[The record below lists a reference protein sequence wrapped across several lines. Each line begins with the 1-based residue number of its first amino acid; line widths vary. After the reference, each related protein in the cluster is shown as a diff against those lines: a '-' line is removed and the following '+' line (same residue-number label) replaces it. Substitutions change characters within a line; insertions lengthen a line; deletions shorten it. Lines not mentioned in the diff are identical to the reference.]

1 MSLVVKI
8 CGLRK
13 ADDVKAAV
21 SAGADAVG
29 FVFAESVRRVSPGE
43 ARKLTQYLPKRVRR
57 VAVMRHP
64 SQAEWQDVLDTFSPD
79 VLQTDIDDFESLDV
93 PDSVERWPVI
103 REGWEGIESSL
114 PGVFLYEGV
123 RSGAGQT
130 VDWQRAAE
138 IAKRGRMIL
147 AGGLGVDNIA
157 TAIRTVR
164 PHGVDVSSGVES
176 RPGRKDPG
184 LIQLFIRAARA
195 AEKQA

>member
-13 ADDVKAAV
+13 AEDVKAAV

-29 FVFAESVRRVSPGE
+29 FVFADSVRQVSPE
-43 ARKLTQYLPKRVRR
+43 NARKLTQYLPKRVRR

-64 SQAEWQDVLDTFSPD
+64 SQSEWQDVLDTFSPD
-79 VLQTDIDDFESLDV
+79 VLQTDIDDFETLDV

-103 REGWEGIESSL
+103 REGWAGIDGGL
-114 PGVFLYEGV
+114 PAEFLYEGV

-130 VDWQRAAE
+130 VDWQRAAA

-184 LIQLFIRAARA
+184 LIQLFIKAARA

>member
-1 MSLVVKI
+1 MSLLVKI
-8 CGLRK
+8 CGLQK

-29 FVFAESVRRVSPGE
+29 FVFAESVRRVTPAAAS
-43 ARKLTQYLPKRVRR
+43 KLTQYLPKRVKR

-64 SQAEWQDVLDTFSPD
+64 TQSEWQEVLETFSPD
-79 VLQTDIDDFESLDV
+79 VLQTDIDDFEALDV
-93 PDSVERWPVI
+93 PGSVERWPVI
-103 REGWEGIESSL
+103 REGYAGIDGRL
-114 PGVFLYEGV
+114 PGVFLYEGQ

-130 VDWQRAAE
+130 VDWPRAAE

-147 AGGLGVDNIA
+147 AGGLGIDNIA

-184 LIQLFIRAARA
+184 LIQLFIKAARA
-195 AEKQA
+195 VEKQA

>member
-1 MSLVVKI
+1 MSLLVKI

-21 SAGADAVG
+21 SAGADAVV
-29 FVFAESVRRVSPGE
+29 FVFAESVRRVTPAE
-43 ARKLTQYLPKRVRR
+43 AHKLTQYLPKRVRR

-64 SQAEWQDVLDTFSPD
+64 TQGEWQEVLETFSPD
-79 VLQTDIDDFESLDV
+79 VLQTDIDDLETLDV
-93 PDSVERWPVI
+93 PASVERWPVI
-103 REGWEGIESSL
+103 REGYAGIDGKL
-114 PGVFLYEGV
+114 PSVFLYEGQ

-130 VDWQRAAE
+130 VDWPRAAE
-138 IAKRGRMIL
+138 IAKRGEMIL

-157 TAIRTVR
+157 TAIRTVH

-184 LIQLFIRAARA
+184 LIQLFIKAARA
-195 AEKQA
+195 AEKQV

>member
-1 MSLVVKI
+1 M
-8 CGLRK
+8 
-13 ADDVKAAV
+13 

-29 FVFAESVRRVSPGE
+29 FVFAESVRRVKPGE

-64 SQAEWQDVLDTFSPD
+64 SQDEWQEVFDAFSPH

-93 PDSVERWPVI
+93 PASVERWPVI
-103 REGWEGIESSL
+103 REGWAGIEGRL
-114 PGVFLYEGV
+114 PAVFLYEGV

-138 IAKRGRMIL
+138 IAKRGQMIL

-184 LIQLFIRAARA
+184 LIRLFIKAARA

>member
-1 MSLVVKI
+1 MSLMVKI

-13 ADDVKAAV
+13 PDDVKAAV
-21 SAGADAVG
+21 SAGADAVC
-29 FVFAESVRRVSPGE
+29 FVFAESVRRVTPAE
-43 ARKLTQYLPKRVRR
+43 ARDASKYLPKRVRR

-64 SQAEWQDVLDTFSPD
+64 AQHEWQEVLDVFAPD
-79 VLQTDIDDFESLDV
+79 VLQTDIDDFELLEV

-103 REGWEGIESSL
+103 REGWTGIEGRL
-114 PGVFLYEGV
+114 PDVFLYEGV

-157 TAIRTVR
+157 TAIRTVH
-164 PHGVDVSSGVES
+164 PHGIDVSSGVES

-184 LIQLFIRAARA
+184 LIRLFIKAARA
-195 AEKQA
+195 VEKQA